1 MTKEMICTLLGVV
14 GSFIALL
21 LEGFDKGLETL
32 VIFMTIDFIS
42 GLVVAGIFKRSPK
55 TGTGALESGA

>member
-1 MTKEMICTLLGVV
+1 MTKEMICTLLGVA

-21 LEGFDKGLETL
+21 LGGFDKGLETL

-42 GLVVAGIFKRSPK
+42 GLVVAGIFKLSPK
-55 TGTGALESGA
+55 TDTGALESGA